1 MNTTSFAIIQLP
13 WLGSRAQMVAAYR
26 RLIPDAAKQGAT
38 LIGLPEFSLSPYL
51 AGTRHPDN
59 FQWAEARHG
68 GETDL
73 LMGSL
78 AKEHNLTIISSIFER
93 RQGVAGSSTNPN
105 STNPNDYLDT
115 ALIHTPDGVLAHATE
130 KMHIPSGDG
139 YHETDYFVGGD
150 YQQVRYPVHTL
161 DSVAVST
168 PTCYDQWFPEV
179 ARMAAIH
186 GAELLFYPTAIGSEP
201 STPEFDSK
209 DAWQTVMRGHAVA
222 NGVFVAA
229 ANRVGNENGVTFYG
243 SSFVADP
250 GGNML
255 AEAPRDEEAVIVAV
269 LEHTTFD
276 QWRQLFPLLRQRRP
290 DAYSSLTDAV
300 RDPLDEHHWER
311 HGQTDSPKSE

>member
-1 MNTTSFAIIQLP
+1 MNTTHFAIIQLP
-13 WLGSRAQMVAAYR
+13 WLGDRQQMVAAYR
-26 RLIPDAAKQGAT
+26 RLIPDAAKQGVT
-38 LIGLPEFSLSPYL
+38 LIGLQEFSLSPYL

-93 RQGVAGSSTNPN
+93 RKGANVSSTD
-105 STNPNDYLDT
+105 PNDYLDT
-115 ALIHTPDGVLAHATE
+115 ALIHTPDGVLAYATE

-150 YQQVRYPVHTL
+150 YQQVRYPVHAL
-161 DSVAVST
+161 SDVAIST

-201 STPEFDSK
+201 NAPEFDSK

-229 ANRVGNENGVTFYG
+229 ANRVGSENGVMFYG
-243 SSFVADP
+243 SSFIADP
-250 GGNML
+250 GGNVL

-269 LEHTTFD
+269 LEQPTFD
-276 QWRQLFPLLRQRRP
+276 QWRHLFPLLRQRRP
-290 DAYSSLTDAV
+290 DAYGSLTDAV
-300 RDPLDEHHWER
+300 RDPLDDSHWEN
-311 HGQTDSPKSE
+311 P

>member
-1 MNTTSFAIIQLP
+1 MNTTHFALIQLP
-13 WLGSRAQMVAAYR
+13 WLDSREQMVAAYR
-26 RLIPDAAKQGAT
+26 RLIPEAAKQGAT
-38 LIGLPEFSLSPYL
+38 LIGLQEFSLSPYL

-93 RQGVAGSSTNPN
+93 RKGVSASSTD
-105 STNPNDYLDT
+105 PNDYLDA
-115 ALIHTPDGVLAHATE
+115 ALIHTPDGVLAYATE

-150 YQQVRYPVHTL
+150 YQQVRYPVHAL
-161 DSVAVST
+161 GDVAIST

-186 GAELLFYPTAIGSEP
+186 GAELIFYPTAIGSEP
-201 STPEFDSK
+201 NAPKFDSK

-243 SSFVADP
+243 SSFIADP
-250 GGNML
+250 GGNIL
-255 AEAPRDEEAVIVAV
+255 AEAPRDKEAVIVAV
-269 LEHTTFD
+269 LEQPTFD
-276 QWRQLFPLLRQRRP
+276 QWRHLFPLLRQRRP
-290 DAYSSLTDAV
+290 DAYGSLTDAV
-300 RDPLDEHHWER
+300 RDPLDDSHW
-311 HGQTDSPKSE
+311 DNP